1 MVDWTAFRGRFWLF
15 TSKLGVG
22 VVESPVVDTFNGC
35 GRWFAQR
42 FVLLSRADFTHVSGA
57 LNAELV
63 QIFDVNGCGNGSA
76 LGEVSG
82 VVCACQHRRFLARW

>member
-42 FVLLSRADFTHVSGA
+42 FVFLSRADFTHVSSA

-82 VVCACQHRRFLARW
+82 VVCACQHWRFLARW